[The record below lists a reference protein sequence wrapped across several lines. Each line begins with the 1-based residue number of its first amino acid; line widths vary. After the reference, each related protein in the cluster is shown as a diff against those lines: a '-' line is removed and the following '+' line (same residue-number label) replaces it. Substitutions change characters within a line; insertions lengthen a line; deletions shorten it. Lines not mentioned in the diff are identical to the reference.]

1 MEVENLH
8 KTPQHPGTDCW
19 SQAIFDY
26 GKAKAVMKKA
36 ENIQQS
42 DSKATPVCE
51 QIENINVRP
60 R

>member
-1 MEVENLH
+1 MKVENLL
-8 KTPQHPGTDCW
+8 KTPQHPGTDLW

-26 GKAKAVMKKA
+26 GKAKAVIKKA
-36 ENIQQS
+36 KNIQKS

-51 QIENINVRP
+51 QTQNINVRP